1 VTVTDF
7 SAFNDQYLE
16 YSFNFMFQICVTF
29 SWDIFIKALIF
40 STFSTSLAFSL
51 TQYAS
56 LSFDSTNMIL
66 TFVAIRVA
74 MLNNIIEAC
83 NSLLFL
89 HDLSSLESSS
99 TIKLSTAQLS
109 YIENI
114 ALMSHRLLKVFNVSF
129 VL

>member
-1 VTVTDF
+1 MTVTDF